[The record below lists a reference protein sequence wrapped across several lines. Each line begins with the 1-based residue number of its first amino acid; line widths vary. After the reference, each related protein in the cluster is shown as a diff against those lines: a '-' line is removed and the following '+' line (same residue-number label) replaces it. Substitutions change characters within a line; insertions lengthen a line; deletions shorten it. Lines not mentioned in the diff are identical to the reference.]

1 MLILWIPQ
9 IVPSPPD
16 SFEDLQK
23 AKASDSGDLSL
34 MLISPVNVER
44 AAPEEVALEA
54 RITF

>member
-34 MLISPVNVER
+34 MLISPVNVKR
-44 AAPEEVALEA
+44 AAPQEVALEA